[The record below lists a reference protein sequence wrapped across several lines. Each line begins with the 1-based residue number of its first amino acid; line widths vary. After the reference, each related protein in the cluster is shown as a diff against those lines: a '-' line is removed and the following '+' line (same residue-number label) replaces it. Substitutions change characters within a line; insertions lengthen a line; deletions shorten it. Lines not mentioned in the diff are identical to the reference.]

1 MYKFMKRFTI
11 ALFIWM
17 IFFSLVEKAK
27 AGTLNYKT
35 YYITTYAPNLEF
47 PFYDNVTGY
56 NTDGSNSNPFGLS
69 SVLSTGTISSPSGYY
84 WGSGQV
90 LDSGRSDSV
99 AVEITGY
106 ITWPGTT
113 GQQTTVYF
121 GVSADDGVFMNIDGT
136 NVIQDWEQQGTATW
150 NATGSL
156 TKTAGQQYEITIWMY
171 EFGGGAALDVNYCL
185 TNSYSTTCQTD
196 MPTSWFSTTQVT
208 PSAGISSSQQT
219 EVNTAKNKTQNG
231 NAIYISQSGSG
242 IDLDIVQDGDNNLII
257 GSDLT
262 NAGSIQGDNNEITL
276 TQKNNNNVLGID
288 VNGNSNNVDIW
299 QDTDQRAI
307 VNITGASNTLDL
319 EQLTLSNAGD
329 HYAKVT
335 VNGNSNSLIIDQ
347 KETGD
352 KILFLDV
359 DGSNNVQVDQKGT
372 GDHYLNIILTD
383 SHTLDITQDGSGS
396 HDAHINLSGNNTSIT
411 LTQDSSTDQN
421 YYLEQNCVSASC
433 SATVTQN

>member
-136 NVIQDWEQQGTATW
+136 NVITRLGTTR
-150 NATGSL
+150 
-156 TKTAGQQYEITIWMY
+156 Y
-171 EFGGGAALDVNYCL
+171 
-185 TNSYSTTCQTD
+185 
-196 MPTSWFSTTQVT
+196 
-208 PSAGISSSQQT
+208 
-219 EVNTAKNKTQNG
+219 
-231 NAIYISQSGSG
+231 
-242 IDLDIVQDGDNNLII
+242 
-257 GSDLT
+257 
-262 NAGSIQGDNNEITL
+262 
-276 TQKNNNNVLGID
+276 
-288 VNGNSNNVDIW
+288 
-299 QDTDQRAI
+299 R
-307 VNITGASNTLDL
+307 
-319 EQLTLSNAGD
+319 
-329 HYAKVT
+329 
-335 VNGNSNSLIIDQ
+335 
-347 KETGD
+347 
-352 KILFLDV
+352 
-359 DGSNNVQVDQKGT
+359 
-372 GDHYLNIILTD
+372 
-383 SHTLDITQDGSGS
+383 
-396 HDAHINLSGNNTSIT
+396 
-411 LTQDSSTDQN
+411 
-421 YYLEQNCVSASC
+421 YLERNWFINKDCWS
-433 SATVTQN
+433 TI

>member
-359 DGSNNVQVDQKGT
+359 DSSNNVQVDQKGT

-421 YYLEQNCVSASC
+421 YYLEQNCVSTSC

>member
-359 DGSNNVQVDQKGT
+359 DSSNNVQVDQKGT

-396 HDAHINLSGNNTSIT
+396 HNAHIDLSGNNTSIT

-421 YYLEQNCVSASC
+421 YYLEQNCVSTSC